1 MTVGDRGRAV
11 VPRCP
16 HGIVTGEFESTMPHR
31 TVVFVLYVAL
41 CCAVGD
47 AVGGRGSG
55 GLGVDIAHV
64 GLNTSA
70 FQCMK
75 DTAGLDWAV
84 FRAFHSFGSFDNS
97 SLINLDLSQKAG
109 IHKTDVYMFPCR
121 GKDAATQVKE
131 LTEGLSNA
139 MFSTVWIDVEENPS
153 TGCSWNPTQEN
164 LTISAAN
171 DNCKFLD
178 TLVNAIT
185 DTGTAVGIYSS
196 HYEWNRTVGLS
207 CTVASALPLW
217 YSHYDRQNDCTDFQ
231 QLPFGGWTHAFAKQ
245 FDDNVGGNLALNA
258 CIATKVAA
266 DIDVLCP
273 GE

>member
-31 TVVFVLYVAL
+31 TAVLVLYVAL

-84 FRAFHSFGSFDNS
+84 FR
-97 SLINLDLSQKAG
+97 
-109 IHKTDVYMFPCR
+109 HKTRSQPHQYRIVTHR
-121 GKDAATQVKE
+121 
-131 LTEGLSNA
+131 
-139 MFSTVWIDVEENPS
+139 STC
-153 TGCSWNPTQEN
+153 TGPVLPMRLQE
-164 LTISAAN
+164 
-171 DNCKFLD
+171 
-178 TLVNAIT
+178 
-185 DTGTAVGIYSS
+185 
-196 HYEWNRTVGLS
+196 
-207 CTVASALPLW
+207 
-217 YSHYDRQNDCTDFQ
+217 
-231 QLPFGGWTHAFAKQ
+231 
-245 FDDNVGGNLALNA
+245 
-258 CIATKVAA
+258 
-266 DIDVLCP
+266 
-273 GE
+273 